1 MHACFRSG
9 LTSPRIVQEGR
20 DEATILSLVA
30 AGLGVGWVLG
40 TARWRCPKSVVIM
53 PVVDLNLPLPLSL
66 AWRKDNSSPLL
77 ASFVGEVQRLPAVRA
92 LK

>member
-1 MHACFRSG
+1 
-9 LTSPRIVQEGR
+9 
-20 DEATILSLVA
+20 
-30 AGLGVGWVLG
+30 
-40 TARWRCPKSVVIM
+40 M